1 MSFGS
6 NGRAP
11 AEMAAFS
18 GGARSRAPELR
29 FARVG
34 LRNMYN
40 PFVELFTRGSGLETS
55 DSGSISAVC
64 KRGRIRVIEQ
74 SEGERETTVKRGGP
88 AMQESRSTG
97 SW

>member
-40 PFVELFTRGSGLETS
+40 PFVELFTRGSGFETS
-55 DSGSISAVC
+55 VRARLAPFASA
-64 KRGRIRVIEQ
+64 
-74 SEGERETTVKRGGP
+74 GG
-88 AMQESRSTG
+88 
-97 SW
+97 